1 MGFFCWYFSNTIF
14 SRHFRIISNDWFC
27 SVVVHCLEE
36 LFVVCWSSFSISCP
50 CLRAKVAWPW
60 ATILFLVVLSYP
72 RVFLRAQSFPPI
84 SSWCRYP
91 CKSGIWPFWC
101 TSCTSWSLPIV
112 PASTFHRKY
121 VEAKIEH
128 TAIKLCQNIRMAS
141 EVVCGQLR
149 PNQNESF
156 YSRWAFKL
164 ILKAVQQHSICPSL

>member
-1 MGFFCWYFSNTIF
+1 MLILCAKIHIEIFWNTLKGDLYVRVFYFTSSLMIDFFAIVIHYSI
-14 SRHFRIISNDWFC
+14 
-27 SVVVHCLEE
+27 E
-36 LFVVCWSSFSISCP
+36 LFVVSSFSISCP

-60 ATILFLVVLSYP
+60 ATILFLVVLSFP
-72 RVFLRAQSFPPI
+72 RVFLKAQSFLPI

-128 TAIKLCQNIRMAS
+128 TAIKLCQN
-141 EVVCGQLR
+141 
-149 PNQNESF
+149 QNESF
-156 YSRWAFKL
+156 HSRLAFKL
-164 ILKAVQQHSICPSL
+164 ILKAVQQHPTCPSL